1 MDFPD
6 NYFDEIYAFDVLE
19 HVTDIDITMKNI
31 HTILKPDGFLYVEV
45 PYDRSEVMLLK
56 VNPEYHRQIG
66 HNRIFSY
73 KDLVQTFQS
82 YGFQISNIQK
92 ERGIVNLYLRL
103 IFSLGINI
111 TDEMCTVTGKYY
123 IIERIIAGCC
133 IWFDKNIFNTWLKY
147 IPIRIIT
154 LPI

>member
-73 KDLVQTFQS
+73 KDLTQTFQ
-82 YGFQISNIQK
+82 
-92 ERGIVNLYLRL
+92 
-103 IFSLGINI
+103 
-111 TDEMCTVTGKYY
+111 
-123 IIERIIAGCC
+123 
-133 IWFDKNIFNTWLKY
+133 
-147 IPIRIIT
+147 
-154 LPI
+154 